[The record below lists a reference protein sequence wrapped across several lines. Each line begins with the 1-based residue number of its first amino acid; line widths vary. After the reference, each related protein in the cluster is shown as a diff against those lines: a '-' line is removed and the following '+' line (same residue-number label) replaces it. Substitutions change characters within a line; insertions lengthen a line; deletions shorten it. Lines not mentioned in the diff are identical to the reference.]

1 MFYEEIFVFYSAN
14 YGYRSRFFAGANA
27 AHYWWT
33 STSDDEESNQLKD
46 QICKKHGLTLI
57 DKNHNVYGEKRAVE
71 IKSKTIH
78 TMNKIGF

>member
-1 MFYEEIFVFYSAN
+1 MKKFLSFIVRVMVIVIS
-14 YGYRSRFFAGANA
+14 FFAGAKVIN
-27 AHYWWT
+27 YWWT
-33 STSDDEESNQLKD
+33 NTSEDEESNQLKD
-46 QICKKHGLTLI
+46 RICKKHNLTLI

>member
-1 MFYEEIFVFYSAN
+1 MKKFLSFIVRIMAIAV
-14 YGYRSRFFAGANA
+14 GFFAGANA